1 MFTQR
6 RSKPTNN
13 PYYMR
18 IANGGYNA
26 AIAGYPNDSTA
37 TVLSNCV
44 GYANGRFNEI
54 GNYGKCKYQIHC
66 NAENFIERAQS
77 LGLVIS
83 SKPVPGGIMVWQYGT
98 LSGIDGCG
106 HVEVVEEII
115 DANTIY
121 TSASNYG
128 AEAFYNAKRS
138 NLNGR
143 WGMASGFKFRGCI
156 VNPAVKYD
164 EKVPSANNKPA
175 DQILTI
181 GSVCRSEGFYVEQLK
196 KIDGKWMMY
205 NSWVGGWIP
214 CSQVHEVDR
223 RDGKMDNILHKGSG
237 VAFDGVN
244 GKLTVAI
251 DPRKGYGV
259 DVKNDT
265 VYIKELGYWIKSR
278 CLYELKDGR

>member
-1 MFTQR
+1 MFTPR
-6 RSKPTNN
+6 KTKPRDNK
-13 PYYMR
+13 YYIR
-18 IANGGYNA
+18 QVNGGYSP
-26 AIAGYPNDSTA
+26 AIQGYPTDPHA
-37 TVLSNCV
+37 DVLSNCV
-44 GYANGRFNEI
+44 GYACGRFNEI
-54 GNYGKCKYQIHC
+54 GGYGKCKYQIHC

-164 EKVPSANNKPA
+164 EKVPSANNKA
-175 DQILTI
+175 DQILTK
-181 GSVCRSEGFYVEQLK
+181 GSVCRSEGFYVEKLK
-196 KIDGKWMMY
+196 KVNGKWWMY

-214 CSQVHEVDR
+214 TAHVHEVDK
-223 RDGKMDNILHKGSG
+223 RDGKMDNILHRNSG
-237 VAFDGVN
+237 VAFDGT
-244 GKLTVAI
+244 LTVT
-251 DPRKGYGV
+251 DV
-259 DVKNDT
+259 DVKNDI
-265 VYIKELGYWIKSR
+265 VFIKELGYWVKSR